1 MTVAEAWQQLVEAM
15 EVHQPACIDIP
26 LFTEDDLTNADVRAC
41 AAVCAECPLL
51 IECDAYRRIARPAAG
66 VWAGKRSN
74 GRPVKEDK

>member
-1 MTVAEAWQQLVEAM
+1 MRAHEAWLELVEAM
-15 EVHQPACIDIP
+15 ETHRPACEGID
-26 LFTEDDLTNADVRAC
+26 LFTADDLTNADVSAC
-41 AAVCAECPLL
+41 AAVCAECPLF

>member
-1 MTVAEAWQQLVEAM
+1 MTVAEAWLELVEAM
-15 EVHQPACIDIP
+15 EVHKPACIDIP

-41 AAVCAECPLL
+41 AAVCADCPLF